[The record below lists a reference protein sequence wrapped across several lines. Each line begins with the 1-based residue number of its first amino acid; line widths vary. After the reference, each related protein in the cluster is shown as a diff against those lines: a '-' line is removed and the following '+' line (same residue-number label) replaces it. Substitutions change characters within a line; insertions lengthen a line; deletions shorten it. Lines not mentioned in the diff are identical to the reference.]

1 MLLILAAALVFALG
15 RVPQDEWNG
24 QRRQSHDGEGNPVK
38 EVGGETLVV
47 LVQVD
52 NAALS
57 RLRADGQLELQEEK
71 KKKICDTKN
80 LEKAVSSVCLT
91 VSASSTGL

>member
-1 MLLILAAALVFALG
+1 MLLILATALVFALG
-15 RVPQDEWNG
+15 RVPQDEWNS
-24 QRRQSHDGEGNPVK
+24 QRRQGHDGEGNPVK

-57 RLRADGQLELQEEK
+57 RLRADGQLELQQEK
-71 KKKICDTKN
+71 KKEISDKKESREN
-80 LEKAVSSVCLT
+80 S
-91 VSASSTGL
+91 